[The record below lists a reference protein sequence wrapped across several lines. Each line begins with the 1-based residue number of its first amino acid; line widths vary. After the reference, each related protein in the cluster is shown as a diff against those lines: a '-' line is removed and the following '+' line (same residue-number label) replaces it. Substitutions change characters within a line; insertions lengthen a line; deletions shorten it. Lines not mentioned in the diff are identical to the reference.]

1 MWLGPFT
8 RDLSPERDLFV
19 LVQLF
24 DLLKCWRV
32 LSDESTLL
40 EERKNVCQFFLVRK
54 LLDIAQE
61 LSLRDPS
68 QRVLDP
74 KRETRKSPT
83 QAMTTTVYGPCRD
96 VRRSTRLPFSASSWD
111 ERLFCSVRPWRAKKG
126 RRAKVPEGSA
136 PALYF
141 SEGAIVKQ
149 FNVHLHMT
157 PQGFRVRHA
166 VLQERNPQRSA

>member
-8 RDLSPERDLFV
+8 RDLSSERDLFV

-24 DLLKCWRV
+24 DLLKCWMV

-40 EERKNVCQFFLVRK
+40 EERKDVCQFFLVRK

-74 KRETRKSPT
+74 TRGTRKSPT
-83 QAMTTTVYGPCRD
+83 QATTTTAYGPCGD
-96 VRRSTRLPFSASSWD
+96 VRIEVDAAALLVILMGGTTVLLGSAMACK
-111 ERLFCSVRPWRAKKG
+111 EG
-126 RRAKVPEGSA
+126 RRGEG
-136 PALYF
+136 P
-141 SEGAIVKQ
+141 
-149 FNVHLHMT
+149 
-157 PQGFRVRHA
+157 
-166 VLQERNPQRSA
+166 